1 MRFAMIFMLCFS
13 VQLLLAQTTFKV
25 LSYNVSDGIG
35 TDKVKIKEFQTWM
48 KTQNVDVAAFQYI
61 QKTDV
66 TKLANIAKKWKHP
79 HIEVLTLGDVSFAI
93 TSKTPLSNI
102 KKDEFLMATVNGIN
116 IYAVDI
122 NQDSID
128 FRIDAAKRLSQ
139 KINPQGKTLVVG
151 RLKGYAPVDSVLY
164 NQRFRMIP
172 AEMRSDKKV
181 FQQLATY
188 QRPEYYMVLRNLLA
202 LGLKD
207 LAANTNKDNT
217 IIQSTYPTKTFGNE
231 MPAFNTFRYD
241 YALANAALAAQCKS
255 VEVIKDKATDYKSA
269 HYPLLITFELN

>member
-1 MRFAMIFMLCFS
+1 MRFVMIFMLCFCT
-13 VQLLLAQTTFKV
+13 QFLTAQTSFKV
-25 LSYNVSDGIG
+25 LSYNVGEGIG
-35 TDKVKIKEFQTWM
+35 KDKIKIKEFQTWM
-48 KTQNVDVAAFQYI
+48 KTQNVDVAAFQDI

-66 TKLANIAKKWKHP
+66 TQLAKIAKKWKHP
-79 HIEVLTLGDVSFAI
+79 HVEVLTLGDASFAI
-93 TSKTPLSNI
+93 TSKTSLSNV

-128 FRIDAAKRLSQ
+128 FRIDAAKSLSQ

-151 RLKGYAPVDSVLY
+151 RLKGYAPADSVLY

-172 AEMRSDKKV
+172 IDMRGDKKV

-188 QRPEYYMVLRNLLA
+188 QRPEYYMVLRNVMK
-202 LGLKD
+202 LGLED
-207 LAANTNKDNT
+207 LGKKVNKDNNA
-217 IIQSTYPTKTFGNE
+217 IQSTYPTKTFGGE
-231 MPAFNTFRYD
+231 MPAYNTFRYD
-241 YALANAALAAQCKS
+241 YALASAALSAQCKS

-269 HYPLLITFELN
+269 HYPILIIFELN